1 MKSIALLLVALFPL
15 LAAATE
21 DDYTVLIQDHRFQ
34 PETLTIPAGKKVRLI
49 VDNRDAAPEEFDS
62 HALNREKV
70 IPGNARGTIYIGP
83 LDPGSYPF
91 IGEFH
96 DATAKGMVVAR

>member
-1 MKSIALLLVALFPL
+1 MKSIVLVLALFPL
-15 LAAATE
+15 LAGAAE
-21 DDYTVLIQDHRFQ
+21 DDFTVLIQDHRFQ
-34 PETLTIPAGKKVRLI
+34 PETLTIPAGKKIRLV

-70 IPGNARGTIYIGP
+70 IPANAKGTIYIGP

-96 DATAKGMVVAR
+96 EATAKGMVIAR